1 MQNTKVY
8 VGNLSYN
15 LSEADL
21 HEAFGNCGEIQEVK
35 LITDRQTG
43 RSKGFAFI
51 TFENE
56 EAVQDAL
63 ELNGTELDKRRVNVS
78 IAKPQN
84 RTGGG
89 GGSTRRSFGNN
100 NRGGYQQY

>member
-21 HEAFGNCGEIQEVK
+21 HDAFGDCGEIQEVK
-35 LITDRQTG
+35 LITDRDTG

-51 TFENE
+51 TFASED
-56 EAVQDAL
+56 AVQDAL
-63 ELNGTELDKRRVNVS
+63 ELNGTELDNRRVNVS
-78 IAKPQN
+78 IAKPQS
-84 RTGGG
+84 RTGGSSSG
-89 GGSTRRSFGNN
+89 RRSFSNN
-100 NRGGYQQY
+100 NRGGYHQH